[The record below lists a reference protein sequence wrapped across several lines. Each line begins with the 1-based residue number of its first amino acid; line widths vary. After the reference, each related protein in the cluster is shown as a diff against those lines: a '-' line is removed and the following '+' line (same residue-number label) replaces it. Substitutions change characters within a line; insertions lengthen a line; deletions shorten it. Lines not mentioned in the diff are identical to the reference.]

1 MGIFDGFAEGL
12 ASAIDDIR
20 HNVVEIPTYGRE
32 ITGSIELPQ
41 AQVQS
46 PTIEPANTG
55 TIDLASSTSDPSWG
69 IAPATIIDSP
79 SYSMAADANGRVAEP
94 AIEAPAS
101 YQEMMQQDIGK
112 VEPPA
117 PQQDMGIDR

>member
-20 HNVVEIPTYGRE
+20 HNVVEVPMYGRE
-32 ITGSIELPQ
+32 VTGNIELPQ
-41 AQVQS
+41 VQVQA
-46 PTIEPANTG
+46 PAIEPANTG

-69 IAPATIIDSP
+69 VAPATIIDSP
-79 SYSMAADANGRVAEP
+79 SYSMAADASGRIVEP

-101 YQEMMQQDIGK
+101 YQDMMQQDVGK
-112 VEPPA
+112 IEPPA
-117 PQQDMGIDR
+117 PSQDMER

>member
-1 MGIFDGFAEGL
+1 MGFFDGFAEGL

-20 HNVVEIPTYGRE
+20 HNVVEVPMYGRE
-32 ITGSIELPQ
+32 VTGNIELPQ
-41 AQVQS
+41 VEA
-46 PTIEPANTG
+46 PTIEPAKTG

-79 SYSMAADANGRVAEP
+79 SYSMAADASGRIVEP

-101 YQEMMQQDIGK
+101 YQELMQQDVGK
-112 VEPPA
+112 IEPPA